1 MMVPRC
7 SSHFVCGVTNDSPPL
22 PSKRWLGVGFRS
34 FDFCIPTRD
43 TPDWLHEIKYDG
55 YRLRL
60 ERDGDRVLQPFG
72 ARTPIGRVVT
82 YRLKTATTKTAINT
96 TTPAAMIASST
107 FGIFNA
113 SFDLIQAR
121 PALQQGA

>member
-1 MMVPRC
+1 M
-7 SSHFVCGVTNDSPPL
+7 
-22 PSKRWLGVGFRS
+22 PSTFE
-34 FDFCIPTRD
+34 FCIPTRA
-43 TPDWLHEIKYDG
+43 TKVPFGPEWLHEIKYDG

-82 YRLKTATTKTAINT
+82 YRLKTATTKTAIKT

-113 SFDLIQAR
+113 SFSMRRSI
-121 PALQQGA
+121 